1 MSKANK
7 GLRISLPDH
16 LVKRLQKTGGALIG
30 ALSLFALVG
39 HASEALQA
47 NYEILE
53 LDGLGAAKRTQLIN
67 VQRSENRVYREYP
80 QRGVAEMWRR
90 SSRGAVHYQRIYF
103 PQQLII
109 DYDVGDRVSFG
120 GNAVLPT
127 GLRLVDRQLDL
138 RWRTLPRCGE
148 TLSAQGKAQC
158 YGSGK
163 VELYWL
169 EKQALPLSA
178 NWSQAGRHY
187 RLRLLSL
194 LPLKPASLQA
204 QLEGFEQIDFADIGD
219 NEAHPGLATINRSQF
234 RGVGYRA
241 SGHH

>member
-7 GLRISLPDH
+7 GLHIPSPGQ
-16 LVKRLQKTGGALIG
+16 LVKRLQKTGGALFS

-53 LDGLGAAKRTQLIN
+53 LDGQGAIKRTQLIN
-67 VQRSENRVYREYP
+67 VQRSANRVYRKYP
-80 QRGVAEMWRR
+80 QQGVAEMWQR

-109 DYDVGDRVSFG
+109 NYGAGDITSLRS
-120 GNAVLPT
+120 NAALPT
-127 GLRLVDRQLDL
+127 DLRLIGRQLDP

-148 TLSAQGKAQC
+148 KLSAQGKALC
-158 YGSGK
+158 FGSAK

-169 EKQALPLSA
+169 DEQALPLSA
-178 NWSQAGRHY
+178 NWHQDGRHY

-194 LPLKPASLQA
+194 LTLKLASLQT

-219 NEAHPGLATINRSQF
+219 NEAHSGLATINSGQF
-234 RGVGYRA
+234 RGIGYRA
-241 SGHH
+241 LGHH

>member
-7 GLRISLPDH
+7 GLHISLPGL
-16 LVKRLQKTGGALIG
+16 LVKRLQKAGGALIG
-30 ALSLFALVG
+30 ALSLFVLVG

-53 LDGLGAAKRTQLIN
+53 LDGQGVAKRSLLIN

-80 QRGVAEMWRR
+80 QRGVAEMWQR

-109 DYDVGDRVSFG
+109 DYDTGDRVSLG

-127 GLRLVDRQLDL
+127 DLQLVDRQLDP

-148 TLSAQGKAQC
+148 KLSAQGEALC
-158 YGSGK
+158 FGSAK

-169 EKQALPLSA
+169 EEQALPLSA
-178 NWSQAGRHY
+178 NWSQAGRQY
-187 RLRLLSL
+187 RLKLLSL
-194 LPLKPASLQA
+194 LPRKLASLQA
-204 QLEGFEQIDFADIGD
+204 QLEGFEQIDFSDIGD
-219 NEAHPGLATINRSQF
+219 NEAHPGLSTINSGQF
-234 RGVGYRA
+234 RGTGYRA

>member
-16 LVKRLQKTGGALIG
+16 LVKRWRKTGGALIG
-30 ALSLFALVG
+30 ALSLFALAG

-53 LDGLGAAKRTQLIN
+53 LDRQGAIKRSQRIN
-67 VQRSENRVYREYP
+67 VQRSADRVYREYP
-80 QRGVAEMWRR
+80 QRGVAEMWQR
-90 SSRGAVHYQRIYF
+90 SSRGAMHYQRIYF

-109 DYDVGDRVSFG
+109 DYGAGDISLLG
-120 GNAVLPT
+120 TNAGLPSD
-127 GLRLVDRQLDL
+127 LRLISRQLDP

-148 TLSAQGKAQC
+148 QLLAQGKALC
-158 YGSGK
+158 FGSAK

-169 EKQALPLSA
+169 EEQALPLSA
-178 NWSQAGRHY
+178 SWYQAGRHY

-194 LPLKPASLQA
+194 LPLKPASLEA
-204 QLEGFEQIDFADIGD
+204 QLEGFEHFDYADIGD
-219 NEAHPGLATINRSQF
+219 NEAHAGLVAINSGQF
-234 RGVGYRA
+234 RGVAYPA

>member
-7 GLRISLPDH
+7 GLRMSFPGL
-16 LVKRLQKTGGALIG
+16 LVKRLQKAGSALIG
-30 ALSLFALVG
+30 ALSLFALAG

-53 LDGLGAAKRTQLIN
+53 LDGQGAIKRSQRIN
-67 VQRSENRVYREYP
+67 VQRSPDRVYREYP
-80 QRGVAEMWRR
+80 QRGVAEMWQR
-90 SSRGAVHYQRIYF
+90 SSRGAMHYQRIYF

-109 DYDVGDRVSFG
+109 DYGAGDISSLG
-120 GNAVLPT
+120 SNAALPT
-127 GLRLVDRQLDL
+127 DLRLIGRQLDP

-148 TLSAQGKAQC
+148 KLSAQGKALC
-158 YGSGK
+158 FGSAK

-169 EKQALPLSA
+169 EEQALPLSA

-187 RLRLLSL
+187 RLKLLSL
-194 LPLKPASLQA
+194 LPLKLASLQA

-219 NEAHPGLATINRSQF
+219 NEAHSGLATINSGQF
-234 RGVGYRA
+234 RGTGYRVL
-241 SGHH
+241 GHH

>member
-7 GLRISLPDH
+7 GLGKLSPGQ
-16 LVKRLQKTGGALIG
+16 LVKRWQKTGGALIG
-30 ALSLFALVG
+30 ALSLFAFAS

-53 LDGLGAAKRTQLIN
+53 LDAQGAVQRTQLIN
-67 VQRSENRVYREYP
+67 VQRSENRVYREYQ
-80 QRGVAEMWRR
+80 QRGVAEMWQR

-109 DYDVGDRVSFG
+109 DYDTGDRVSLG

-127 GLRLVDRQLDL
+127 DLQLVDRQLDP
-138 RWRTLPRCGE
+138 RWRTLPKCGE
-148 TLSAQGKAQC
+148 TLSAQGKALC

-163 VELYWL
+163 VELHWL
-169 EKQALPLSA
+169 EEQALPLSA

-187 RLRLLSL
+187 RLKLLSL
-194 LPLKPASLQA
+194 LPLKLAALQA
-204 QLEGFEQIDFADIGD
+204 QLEGFEEIDFADIGD
-219 NEAHPGLATINRSQF
+219 NEAHSGLATINSGQF
-234 RGVGYRA
+234 RGTGYRA
-241 SGHH
+241 SGRH